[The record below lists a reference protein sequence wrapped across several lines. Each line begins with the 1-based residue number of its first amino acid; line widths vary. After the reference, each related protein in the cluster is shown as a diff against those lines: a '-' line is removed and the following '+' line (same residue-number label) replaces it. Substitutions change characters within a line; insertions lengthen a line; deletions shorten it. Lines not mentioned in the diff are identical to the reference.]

1 MPSSD
6 DEVPEAPQWV
16 FVDLADA
23 DGQIHAVHCQVEN
36 HPNGFDVRA
45 AVPPEN
51 WPGLRLVR
59 GSGPQLGRAGLA
71 SAEALVGSAAPEE
84 SARHGGPVTPE
95 HASPRAKGRRAV
107 PANLP
112 PDESRLPLLLTVE
125 EAAAILRKS
134 VTAVYADLERNLVP
148 GVVRLGRGIRLDR
161 DAFLRGIR
169 RGRGRT

>member
-1 MPSSD
+1 M
-6 DEVPEAPQWV
+6 
-16 FVDLADA
+16 
-23 DGQIHAVHCQVEN
+23 
-36 HPNGFDVRA
+36 
-45 AVPPEN
+45 
-51 WPGLRLVR
+51 
-59 GSGPQLGRAGLA
+59 
-71 SAEALVGSAAPEE
+71 
-84 SARHGGPVTPE
+84 TPE
-95 HASPRAKGRRAV
+95 HDSPRAKGRRAV